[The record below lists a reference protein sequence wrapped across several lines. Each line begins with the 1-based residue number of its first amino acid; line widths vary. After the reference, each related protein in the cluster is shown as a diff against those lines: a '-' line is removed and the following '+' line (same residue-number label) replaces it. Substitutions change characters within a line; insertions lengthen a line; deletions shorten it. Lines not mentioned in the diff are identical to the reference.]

1 MTPHEELEELLGAY
15 AVCFGRPIL
24 RKKLHA
30 LLDRQIN
37 AQAQAAIPGLAQPW
51 RWIQPRNDEELIKR
65 LQQAADY
72 MVHEREREN
81 LCSVAAYRLK
91 ALTRK

>member
-1 MTPHEELEELLGAY
+1 MT
-15 AVCFGRPIL
+15 
-24 RKKLHA
+24 
-30 LLDRQIN
+30 D
-37 AQAQAAIPGLAQPW
+37 IPGLAQPW

-65 LQQAADY
+65 LFEAADY

-91 ALTRK
+91 ALTNK